1 MLSDLPVLGSLLF
14 SYNWLVYL
22 AVLLAVLMSWF
33 FARSRVGLNLRAV
46 GEDPATADAVGINVT
61 LYKYAATVIGG
72 GICGIGGMYM
82 SMVTTSGVWVHGCV
96 SGYGWL
102 AVALVIFAT
111 WRPFRGMI
119 VALIFGG
126 LTIMRMYVSI
136 PGLPAQIYDMLPYAA
151 TILVLVVTSMRSSR
165 EHAQP
170 KSCGLNYFREER

>member
-1 MLSDLPVLGSLLF
+1 MLGSLLF

-119 VALIFGG
+119 VELIFGG

-136 PGLPAQIYDMLPYAA
+136 PGLPAQIYDMLP
-151 TILVLVVTSMRSSR
+151 
-165 EHAQP
+165 
-170 KSCGLNYFREER
+170 